1 MPETHSK
8 PSALKKLGTRLKTFD
23 VKLYQLYTGLGISKR
38 LLLLLAAINA
48 CILIALLLYELLWP
62 ISPERQELVRM
73 LGLGVIA
80 VHIGVFSVRL
90 LEARVKRFEFVSRRR
105 FVIEGVMLLLLFS
118 TVIYEHGAGVFDL
131 TALEVLRKILIF
143 NIVLAQLSSVLSAA
157 RLDAKPFQKRAE
169 SGLSPGMLFL
179 LTMLS
184 VIFVGSLALMTPN
197 ASYAGLSYIDALFV
211 STSAVCI
218 TGLCPLDF
226 PATFTFTGQAIVL
239 LLIQIGALGV
249 MSFAY
254 FITIMLGEGF
264 SLRDRVILADLLS
277 QEKFSQSTYYLRN
290 IVLVTLSIEAIG
302 AVGIYLSMMQ
312 NPPPGINLW
321 WCSIFH
327 AVSAFCNAGFSL
339 FSGNLT
345 DRSTIDN
352 YAMQSVVM
360 VLIIAGGLG
369 FAVYQAVIRYFQRLR
384 VKTNKRPYRWSTY
397 VWMVTRSTLFLV
409 LAGGAFLGLIR
420 MWHYRVAGSSD
431 LRALWDGLFNSVS
444 ARTAGFNTVDLTL
457 YSSPYILFVCA
468 LMFIGGSPGGTA
480 GGVRTT
486 TVTIAM
492 GELWRILRGRSDVE
506 FHNRYINRGT
516 VEKAMATIFL
526 SGAFIGFMT
535 MLMCWVESGV
545 EPVRLF
551 FETVSA
557 FGTVGLSLNLTPELS
572 STAKSLLIIT
582 MIVGRVGIL
591 AFAFAFFGYPKPK
604 YFEYPNTSVPLN

>member
-1 MPETHSK
+1 MPERKSK
-8 PSALKKLGTRLKTFD
+8 PAALQKLNARLKSFD
-23 VKLYQLYTGLGISKR
+23 VKLYQFYTSLGISKR

-48 CILIALLLYELLWP
+48 SILVALLLFELLWP
-62 ISPERQELVRM
+62 LTPSQQNLVR
-73 LGLGVIA
+73 LAGFGVVLVHLGVFA
-80 VHIGVFSVRL
+80 VRL
-90 LEARVKRFEFVSRRR
+90 LEARVKRFEFVSKRR
-105 FVIEGVMLLLLFS
+105 FVIEGVMLFLLFS
-118 TVIYEHGAGVFDL
+118 TGIYEQAGSAVNMVI
-131 TALEVLRKILIF
+131 LEILRRVLIV
-143 NIVLAQLSSVLSAA
+143 NIVLAQLSSVLSAS
-157 RLDAKPFQKRAE
+157 RLHAKPLQKRAE

-197 ASYAGLSYIDALFV
+197 ATYAGVSYIDALFV

-218 TGLCPLDF
+218 TGLCPVDF

-254 FITIMLGEGF
+254 FITILLGEGF

-277 QEKFSQSTYYLRN
+277 QEKFSQTTNFLRN
-290 IVLVTLSIEAIG
+290 IIIVTLGIEALG
-302 AVGIYLSMMQ
+302 AAGIYLSMMH
-312 NPPPGINLW
+312 NPPPGVNLL
-321 WCSIFH
+321 WCSVFH
-327 AVSAFCNAGFSL
+327 SVSAFCNAGFSL
-339 FSGNLT
+339 FSGNLM
-345 DRSTIDN
+345 DRSTVDN
-352 YAMQSVVM
+352 FAMQSVIM
-360 VLIIAGGLG
+360 LLIISGGLG

-384 VKTNKRPYRWSTY
+384 TKTNRLPYRWSTY
-397 VWMVTRSTLFLV
+397 VWMVTRSTCLLV
-409 LAGGAFLGLIR
+409 FAGGAILGMLR
-420 MWHYRVAGSSD
+420 MWHYRVPGSSE

-457 YSSPYILFVCA
+457 YSAPYVLFICA

-506 FHNRYINRGT
+506 FHNRYIHRGT

-535 MLMCWVESGV
+535 LMMCWVEGDT
-545 EPVRLF
+545 EPLRLF

-572 STAKSLLIIT
+572 ATAKSLLVVT

-604 YFEYPNTSVPLN
+604 YYEYPNTSVPLN